1 MYNMS
6 AVSLSLV
13 AFLSTCAGGLF
24 ALRFRDRLHFI
35 LSFTAGVLL
44 GVVSF
49 DILPEIFELAR
60 KGGIDVTGAMLALV
74 AGFLIFHSLE
84 NFLLVHHVHEADYA
98 AHHHPQVGVLSAVAL
113 IGHSFMDGLGIGL
126 AFQVS
131 ETTGLIVAIA
141 VIAHDFCDGLNTVS
155 LMLVHRN
162 TTRRSFVMLV
172 LDALA
177 PVLGAASSLVLQ
189 VPASVLMLYL
199 GFFAGF
205 LLYIGASDILP
216 EAHSQSGPGAA
227 AGLTGLTCLGAALIF
242 IVVRLAG

>member
-1 MYNMS
+1 MS
-6 AVSLSLV
+6 AVALSLI
-13 AFLSTCAGGLF
+13 AFISTCAGGLF

-49 DILPEIFELAR
+49 DILPEIFELTR
-60 KGGIDVTGAMLALV
+60 HHGVEPTGAMLALV
-74 AGFLIFHSLE
+74 AGFLVFHSVE
-84 NFLLVHHVHEADYA
+84 KFLLVHHVHEPDYA
-98 AHHHPQVGVLSAVAL
+98 AHHHPQVGVLSALAL
-113 IGHSFMDGLGIGL
+113 IGHSFMDGLSIGL

-131 ETTGLIVAIA
+131 ETAGIIVAIA

-155 LMLVHRN
+155 LMLVHQN
-162 TTRRSFVMLV
+162 TTRRSFLMLV

-177 PVLGAASSLVLQ
+177 PILGAASALVVQL
-189 VPASVLMLYL
+189 PPRLLILYL

-216 EAHSQSGPGAA
+216 EAQSRSGPGVS
-227 AGLTGLTCLGAALIF
+227 AGLVGLTCLGAAF
-242 IVVRLAG
+242 VFVVVQIAG